1 MVMSP
6 TVETGAQGAPIVR
19 DLGPLAWVL
28 DEARKSIE
36 SVSKSLKRFA
46 REAEGARGID
56 LGSVDA
62 SPLRMARQQLH
73 QVAGALEMVDQ
84 PAAAQTVRG
93 MEGAVQQFVQRPDKC
108 TEAAAQILE
117 QAGFALIEY
126 LEAQLGERP
135 RSALGL
141 FPQYRQVQQLAGADR
156 IHPADLWSMPWRWA
170 DPAMRAS
177 AQPLSYGAEV
187 RARLDQRVL
196 KLMRHAD
203 INAAA
208 ELGVITAALCWR
220 AIWPHSWRC
229 CC

>member
-36 SVSKSLKRFA
+36 SASKSLKRFA

-108 TEAAAQILE
+108 TEAAA
-117 QAGFALIEY
+117 
-126 LEAQLGERP
+126 
-135 RSALGL
+135 
-141 FPQYRQVQQLAGADR
+141 
-156 IHPADLWSMPWRWA
+156 
-170 DPAMRAS
+170 
-177 AQPLSYGAEV
+177 
-187 RARLDQRVL
+187 
-196 KLMRHAD
+196 
-203 INAAA
+203 
-208 ELGVITAALCWR
+208 
-220 AIWPHSWRC
+220 
-229 CC
+229 